1 MTIFEVHCVLDT
13 SLDAG
18 DTVISKAKESL
29 PAKGLNY
36 SLGEVPIK
44 NVISIA
50 ITFVKETDQVKEV
63 TS

>member
-18 DTVISKAKESL
+18 DMVISKANESL

-36 SLGEVPIK
+36 SLGEVPVK
-44 NVISIA
+44 NVISSSHN
-50 ITFVKETDQVKEV
+50 VCEGNRPG
-63 TS
+63 